1 MKRLFPF
8 VFMIPALLM
17 VPLPAALADTT
28 QAIGPI
34 VGLRVNHDTAD
45 SHALYHGR
53 IFVGDSIGGYAEYR
67 WGGSSCPGLLL
78 PDEHVALLQ
87 RGFNNPRI
95 MIEPYTKQGQGSVCL
110 VGFTLVLRSDLGALP

>member
-1 MKRLFPF
+1 MRRLCAILLTILALPI
-8 VFMIPALLM
+8 IPTNAT
-17 VPLPAALADTT
+17 AADTI

-34 VGLRVNHDTAD
+34 VAIRENHSTAD
-45 SHALYHGR
+45 SHASYHGR

-67 WGGSSCPGLLL
+67 WGGSSCPGLVL
-78 PDEHVALLQ
+78 PPELVAQLQ

-95 MIEPYTKQGQGSVCL
+95 MIEPYTKQGQGSACL